1 MSCPYAPP
9 VHRDA
14 TNGITLQPIEEKF
27 RSCLAFRVALQ
38 SCRERVSREG
48 KGHCLEISEKV
59 GSCRKIRKE
68 QEKSLVATC
77 GKISLIRSLFDVCS
91 DEGLSQSDW
100 KKCQDRFDKYEKCES
115 KHLLEK

>member
-1 MSCPYAPP
+1 MNNNGFEFKVIKHIMKTKNMVYAALM
-9 VHRDA
+9 R
-14 TNGITLQPIEEKF
+14 LQG
-27 RSCLAFRVALQ
+27 
-38 SCRERVSREG
+38 SRN
-48 KGHCLEISEKV
+48 HDTSMRNSLEISEKV
-59 GSCRKIRKE
+59 ESCRKIRKE

-100 KKCQDRFDKYEKCES
+100 KKCQDRFDKYEKCVS